1 MEMQKD
7 LKIGLISGL
16 ILAALAAVWLSTRP
30 SLSIRARMPHS
41 RNAKPPETTT
51 MDEQPRFTIDL
62 PNTTSSDTT
71 AVIKSEQTNIP
82 DLTVHEQPEE
92 VKAQKFHIVRKGET
106 LSNISYKYYGSAG
119 KWQKIYNANRKA
131 IKDPRKLR
139 PGTKL
144 IIPE

>member
-7 LKIGLISGL
+7 LKIGLVSGL

-41 RNAKPPETTT
+41 RNAKPPEEITI
-51 MDEQPRFTIDL
+51 DEQPRFTIDL
-62 PNTTSSDTT
+62 PNTASADTT
-71 AVIKSEQTNIP
+71 AAIKSEQSNVP
-82 DLTVHEQPEE
+82 DLTVHEEPE
-92 VKAQKFHIVRKGET
+92 VKTQKFHIVLKGET

>member
-1 MEMQKD
+1 MQRD
-7 LKIGLISGL
+7 LKIGLVLGL
-16 ILAALAAVWLSTRP
+16 VLAALAAVWLSTRP
-30 SLSIRARMPHS
+30 SLSIKARMPHS
-41 RNAKPPETTT
+41 RKVGSPEEITI
-51 MDEQPRFTIDL
+51 DEQPRFITDL
-62 PNTTSSDTT
+62 PNTASTETT
-71 AVIKSEQTNIP
+71 ASE
-82 DLTVHEQPEE
+82 EE
-92 VKAQKFHIVRKGET
+92 KIETRKFHIVRENET